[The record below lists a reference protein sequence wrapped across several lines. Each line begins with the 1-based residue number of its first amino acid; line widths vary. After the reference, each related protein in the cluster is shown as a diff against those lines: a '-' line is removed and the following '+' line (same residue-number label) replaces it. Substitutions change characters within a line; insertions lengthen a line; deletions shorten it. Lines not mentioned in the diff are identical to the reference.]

1 MRILELHSWDVTPK
15 EAVDIQISLYARI
28 CLNNKFKKVDK
39 IAGADIAFDPLS
51 QKGFAGVILYQF
63 PDLKVIERTQ
73 AILKLSFPYVPGL
86 LAFREAPV
94 LLEAFRFLRHE
105 PDIIFFDGQGIAH
118 PRGMG
123 IASHLG
129 VVLNKPTIGCAKSV
143 LVGKYSEP
151 SQEVGAYSSLIYK
164 ENKVGVALR
173 TRKNVRPIFVSPGH
187 KIDLEKSIELVLACC
202 DGYRIPKPTRE
213 ADHFVAQIK
222 EAEIQR
228 CKETEKKQY

>member
-1 MRILELHSWDVTPK
+1 MKILELHSWDVTPK
-15 EAVDIQISLYARI
+15 EAVDIQISLFKEI
-28 CLNNKFKKVDK
+28 CLNNKFQKVDK

-63 PDLKVIERTQ
+63 PELKVIERTQ

-94 LLEAFRFLRHE
+94 LLEAFRSLRHE

-129 VVLNKPTIGCAKSV
+129 LVLDKPSIGCAKSV

-151 SQEVGAYSSLIYK
+151 PQEVGAYTSLIHK

-187 KIDLEKSIELVLACC
+187 KIDLGRSIELVLACC

-228 CKETEKKQY
+228 RKKTQKKQY